1 MVTSCKT
8 INKRYLLSLQL
19 HEEWWTHS
27 YLEVLCL
34 PTNALQSSVICEPRP
49 ANNMNPSYLAVGTCL
64 RHLSLHSIER
74 QRQNFFSLKSLPE
87 VPTSSLDDGG
97 CLRCSIPCVK
107 HCSSSPQKWA
117 EHCSEHTLSVRTG
130 LSSGVTGLGWRNL
143 DTLHRRPPLMG
154 STRGTGLHQIT
165 PSDEVNL
172 E

>member
-1 MVTSCKT
+1 MACQQHESKLPCSGNLSETSFSAFHRKT
-8 INKRYLLSLQL
+8 KT
-19 HEEWWTHS
+19 E
-27 YLEVLCL
+27 
-34 PTNALQSSVICEPRP
+34 
-49 ANNMNPSYLAVGTCL
+49 
-64 RHLSLHSIER
+64 
-74 QRQNFFSLKSLPE
+74 FFSLKSLPE

-143 DTLHRRPPLMG
+143 DTLHRRPLLMG